1 MSVDLRRRNLLQFGK
16 SSWHSGLAAFAL
28 SKCGLDGYD
37 DMICIYKYVYII
49 LDNCLYMSNLRMDI
63 EWMLIHELIQGF
75 SNFSNGTSI

>member
-1 MSVDLRRRNLLQFGK
+1 MQFGK

-37 DMICIYKYVYII
+37 DMICIYII
-49 LDNCLYMSNLRMDI
+49 LDNCVYMSNLRMDI
-63 EWMLIHELIQGF
+63 EWIFIHELIQGV